1 MRRMETGAFF
11 RVRFLGK
18 GEVFLNDARL
28 DFPYRKV
35 RLLLFALLEAR
46 SLERSRICG
55 ELWSERPDT
64 AAANLRNAL
73 SALRRLLPAGCVV
86 ADRKSGAVRLA
97 DDVRVVSDLEEL
109 SEKAMDSENAAR
121 LSRPF
126 LEDEGPDP
134 ENVWL
139 KDCRARYGERLR
151 LILEAKTREA
161 PSKERAFWSALA
173 AERRTRSDDGK
184 PAFRMPLVRV
194 AERDAVLAFFSAPDN
209 APDREE
215 LCACAVVLGDDGSGK
230 SALASDLFRRRC
242 EEGFLCL
249 RERFEEEDGDGC
261 GNLEGILKGLLG
273 RRNLLALPPFYARFL
288 RSAFPNLKLGG
299 EVLPSRFPHPQG
311 IPGLAELNP
320 YLLGKILALLL
331 ASSADAQ
338 EGEESRTFLLL
349 EDVHWGNR
357 WAPDFLRGLL
367 ENLHTPLS
375 LLLTC
380 RTEFRRALSFA
391 SDTSAWNK
399 GKGQLRW
406 QAFYLDRLDLART
419 TELCRLALPSRS
431 FTPGE
436 LEEIH
441 RCTEGSAFL
450 LREYLS
456 FQHAKAPDTACSES
470 LYEIVHRR
478 TLSLSEPQSH
488 LLDCLAIFPGEAPFE
503 RLQRLSG
510 LGESNLVALFGQ
522 LKQRKLIQDRRSDA
536 IAGPAFFLSFCH
548 PLLKKRIR
556 EAMPRLKRWS
566 LSKRLLSDLEESPGG
581 RFDGRR
587 LRGLARCAGA
597 FEVELSALI
606 RELRVHFEFSHELFP
621 RLSDAE
627 LSSTARVSDTSLT
640 QEYLDEAW
648 ALLDKLIRAQGR
660 TPDLIRH
667 ERTLLTLRGGFL
679 RWSGHYTDAEN
690 CLDEAMRLAL
700 HAPDRREAIVEVL
713 EQFCTVG
720 IQRDDPEFLRR
731 YVFAF
736 YREARYAQLHPQ
748 IGMALRF
755 LSILGLM
762 EGRFDDAAKMARMSL
777 RLFEKLE
784 AHGNGH
790 TLSVVAAIHTH
801 GDLALYR
808 GRHREALGHYMQCVR
823 LCEGKGFYRGLGL
836 PLSKAAWCSA
846 RLGDWKAVRSGLD
859 FARPLFEGFRS
870 RRGVGLC
877 GGEIAFGLSALLS
890 LQDGKKQAAL
900 ENLLYAEELSSVMRK
915 PLWNAMLL
923 CIKSAL
929 RKRGDALLET
939 VLTRT
944 SDAYEAEAHRI
955 FERLGMPQE
964 TTACRQLQTAFH
976 RRRSDSVSG

>member
-1 MRRMETGAFF
+1 METGAFF

-86 ADRKSGAVRLA
+86 ADRKSGTVRLA

-109 SEKAMDSENAAR
+109 SGKTMDSEDAAR

-126 LEDEGPDP
+126 LEDEGPDS

-139 KDCRARYGERLR
+139 KNCRARYGERLR
-151 LILEAKTREA
+151 LILEAKAREA

-184 PAFRMPLVRV
+184 PAFRMPMVRG

-209 APDREE
+209 APDREA

-249 RERFEEEDGDGC
+249 RERLEEGDGDGC
-261 GNLEGILKGLLG
+261 GSLEGILKALLS
-273 RRNLLALPPFYARFL
+273 RRDLSDLPPFYARFL
-288 RSAFPNLKLGG
+288 RSAFPNLELEGQ
-299 EVLPSRFPHPQG
+299 VLPPGSPRPQG
-311 IPGLAELNP
+311 VPGLAELNP

-331 ASSADAQ
+331 APSADAK
-338 EGEESRTFLLL
+338 EDEESRTFLLL
-349 EDVHWGNR
+349 ENVHWGNR
-357 WAPDFLRGLL
+357 LVPDFLRGLL

-375 LLLTC
+375 VLLTC
-380 RTEFRRALSFA
+380 RTEFRKALSLLFA
-391 SDTSAWNK
+391 SDPSASNK
-399 GKGQLRW
+399 GKGRLRW
-406 QAFYLDRLDLART
+406 QAFYLNRLDLART
-419 TELCRLALPSRS
+419 AELCRLALPSRS

-456 FQHAKAPDTACSES
+456 FQHAKAPDEACSES

-478 TLSLSEPQSH
+478 TLSLTEPQSH

-510 LGESNLVALFGQ
+510 LDGSDLVALCGQ

-556 EAMPRLKRWS
+556 EAMPRLKHWD
-566 LSKRLLSDLEESPGG
+566 LSKRLLADLEESPGG
-581 RFDGRR
+581 HFDGRR
-587 LRGLARCAGA
+587 LPGLARCAGA

-606 RELRVHFEFSHELFP
+606 RELRVHFDFSHELFP

-648 ALLDKLIRAQGR
+648 ALLDKLIRAHGR
-660 TPDLIRH
+660 TPELIRH

-679 RWSGHYTDAEN
+679 RWSGHYADAEN

-700 HAPDRREAIVEVL
+700 HAPDRREAVIEVL

-736 YREARYAQLHPQ
+736 YREVRHAQLHPQ

-762 EGRFDDAAKMARMSL
+762 EGRFGNAAKMARMSL

-790 TLSVVAAIHTH
+790 TLSIVAAIHTH
-801 GDLALYR
+801 GDLALYQD
-808 GRHREALGHYMQCVR
+808 RHQEALGHYMQCVR

-846 RLGDWKAVRSGLD
+846 RLGDWKAVRNCLD

-877 GGEIAFGLSALLS
+877 GGEIAFGLSALLA

-929 RKRGDALLET
+929 RKREDILLEK
-939 VLTRT
+939 VLTHT
-944 SDAYEAEAHRI
+944 SDAYEAEAHRL

-964 TTACRQLQTAFH
+964 TAACRQLQAAFRTA
-976 RRRSDSVSG
+976 DGDGPAA